1 MSINSKNFKNFS
13 RLENILIIGNGGRE
27 NSLAWAIQKNELIKK
42 VYLIPGNGG
51 SERINKCERIKIDVN
66 KKDELLEKL
75 DSLKIDLIVI
85 GPEIPLANGLAD
97 FLRKKNFKVFG
108 PNKDGAKLE
117 FSKSWAKEFMQD
129 ANIPTANFW
138 KVNSLEEAKRIIDSS
153 SIPLV
158 VKADGLASGKGV
170 FIPDSKDECFCAAES
185 IFNGKFGNA
194 GNVIVLE
201 EKIQGPE
208 VSVFALCD
216 GKRYTL
222 LPTAQDHK
230 RLNEKDQ
237 GPNTGG
243 MGAYSPAPLLTKD
256 YLDKIIK
263 EIIEPT
269 INELNK
275 RNIDYRGVIYFG
287 LMITK
292 SGPKVIEY
300 NCRFGDPEC
309 QTIMPLMD
317 QNFVFLLE
325 KCSMGSLTGDEKINT
340 SDKVRGCVIAK
351 SKGYPHEYK
360 TGFEISIGKID
371 SNNCQIFDSGTS
383 LSKNGKLLTD
393 GGRVLSVV
401 CQDKDFDFVFEV
413 FADLVTFFSFFKGV
427 SVDTALLNRI
437 DFSLFRN
444 LEIIGIFK

>member
-1 MSINSKNFKNFS
+1 MGINTSSSRNFN

-27 NSLAWAIQKNELIKK
+27 NSLAWAIQKNEIVKK
-42 VYLIPGNGG
+42 VYLIPGNAG
-51 SERINKCERIKIDVN
+51 SERINKCKRIKIDISN
-66 KKDELLEKL
+66 KNELVEKL
-75 DSLKIDLIVI
+75 DFLKIDLVVI

-97 FLRKKNFKVFG
+97 FLRKKDFKVFG
-108 PNKDGAKLE
+108 PDKDGAKLE

-129 ANIPTANFW
+129 ANIPTAKFW
-138 KVNSLEEAKRIIDSS
+138 KVNSIKEAKKIINSS

-170 FIPDSKDECFCAAES
+170 FIPNSKDECSKAAES
-185 IFNGKFGNA
+185 IFNGRFGDS
-194 GNVIVLE
+194 GNVVVLE

-216 GKRYTL
+216 GERYIL

-243 MGAYSPAPLLTKD
+243 MGAYSPAPLLTED
-256 YLDKIIK
+256 YLDRIIK

-269 INELNK
+269 INELNQ

-317 QNFVFLLE
+317 PNFVFLLE
-325 KCSMGSLTGDEKINT
+325 KCAMGNLTGDEKINT
-340 SDKVRGCVIAK
+340 PDKVSGCVIAT
-351 SKGYPHEYK
+351 SKGYPYEYK
-360 TGFEISIGKID
+360 TGFEINIGKID
-371 SNNCQIFDSGTS
+371 SEDFQIFDSGTS
-383 LSKNGKLLTD
+383 LNKNGKLLTD
-393 GGRVLSVV
+393 GGRVLSIV
-401 CQDKDFDFVFEV
+401 CQDKDFDIAFERAYQNLQEIH
-413 FADLVTFFSFFKGV
+413 FEG
-427 SVDTALLNRI
+427 I
-437 DFSLFRN
+437 YFRN
-444 LEIIGIFK
+444 DIGHQVRKKFSKGN

>member
-1 MSINSKNFKNFS
+1 MRINSTSSKNFSK
-13 RLENILIIGNGGRE
+13 LENVLIIGNGGRE
-27 NSLAWAIQKNELIKK
+27 NSLAWAIQKNKLVKK
-42 VYLIPGNGG
+42 VYLIPGNAG
-51 SERINKCERIKIDVN
+51 SERINKCERIKIDIN
-66 KKDELLEKL
+66 DKNQLIEKL
-75 DSLKIDLIVI
+75 DELRIDLIVI

-97 FLRKKNFKVFG
+97 FLRKKEFNVFG
-108 PNKDGAKLE
+108 PGKDGAKLE
-117 FSKSWAKEFMQD
+117 YSKSWAKEFMKE

-138 KVNSLEEAKRIIDSS
+138 KVNSLEEAKKIIHSS
-153 SIPLV
+153 SLPLV

-170 FIPDSKDECFCAAES
+170 FIPDSKDECLRAAES
-185 IFNGKFGNA
+185 IFNGKFGNS
-194 GNVIVLE
+194 GNVVVLE

-216 GKRYTL
+216 GEKYIL

-230 RLNEKDQ
+230 RLNEKDK

-256 YLDKIIK
+256 YLDRIIK

-269 INELNK
+269 IDELNK
-275 RNIDYRGVIYFG
+275 KNIDYRGVIYFG

-317 QNFVFLLE
+317 QNFVYLLE
-325 KCSMGSLTGDEKINT
+325 KCSMGNLTGNEKIDI
-340 SDKVRGCVIAK
+340 SDKVSGCVIAT

-360 TGFEISIGKID
+360 TGLPIKIGKID
-371 SNNCQIFDSGTS
+371 KSNCQIFDSGTS
-383 LSKNGKLLTD
+383 LSKNGELLTN
-393 GGRVLSVV
+393 GGRVLSIV
-401 CQDKDFDFVFEV
+401 CQDKDFDKVFEQ
-413 FADLVTFFSFFKGV
+413 AYENLK
-427 SVDTALLNRI
+427 RI
-437 DFSLFRN
+437 NFDGIYFRKDIGHQVRKN
-444 LEIIGIFK
+444 LTRN

>member
-1 MSINSKNFKNFS
+1 MSINSTSPKSSS

-27 NSLAWAIQKNELIKK
+27 NSLAWAIQKNEFVKR
-42 VYLIPGNGG
+42 VYLINGNAG
-51 SERINKCERIKIDVN
+51 SIRINKCERINMDIN
-66 KKDELLEKL
+66 NKDELVEKL
-75 DSLKIDLIVI
+75 TFLKIDLIVI
-85 GPEIPLANGLAD
+85 GPETPLANGLAD
-97 FLRKKNFKVFG
+97 FLREKNFKVFG
-108 PNKDGAKLE
+108 PGKDGAKLE
-117 FSKSWAKEFMQD
+117 YSKSWAKEFMLE

-138 KVNSLEEAKRIIDSS
+138 KVNSSEEAKKIIHSS

-170 FIPDSKDECFCAAES
+170 FIPDSKDACIRAAES
-185 IFNGKFGNA
+185 IFNGKFGKA
-194 GNVIVLE
+194 GKVVVLE

-216 GKRYTL
+216 GKRFIL

-230 RLNEKDQ
+230 RLNEKDE

-256 YLDKIIK
+256 YLDEITK

-269 INELNK
+269 IDKLNQK
-275 RNIDYRGVIYFG
+275 NIDYRGVIYFG

-317 QNFVFLLE
+317 QDFVFLLE
-325 KCSMGSLTGDEKINT
+325 KCSMGNLTGNEEIHT
-340 SDKVRGCVIAK
+340 FDKVSGCVIAT
-351 SKGYPHEYK
+351 SRGYPNEYK
-360 TGFEISIGKID
+360 TGFPIKIEKID
-371 SNNCQIFDSGTS
+371 SNDCQIFDSGTS
-383 LSKNGKLLTD
+383 KSDDGQLLTD
-393 GGRVLSVV
+393 GGRVLSIV
-401 CQDKDFDFVFEV
+401 CQDRDFDMVFEKAYKNLKKINFEGIYYRNDIGHQV
-413 FADLVTFFSFFKGV
+413 RKNFSKE
-427 SVDTALLNRI
+427 T
-437 DFSLFRN
+437 
-444 LEIIGIFK
+444 

>member
-1 MSINSKNFKNFS
+1 MSSSI
-13 RLENILIIGNGGRE
+13 LENILIIGNGGRE
-27 NSLAWAIQKNELIKK
+27 NSLAWAIQKNELVKK
-42 VYLIPGNGG
+42 VYLIPGNAG
-51 SERINKCERIKIDVN
+51 SERINKCERIKINIDN
-66 KKDELLEKL
+66 KNKLVEKL
-75 DSLKIDLIVI
+75 NYLKIDLIVI

-97 FLRKKNFKVFG
+97 FLRKKKFKVFG
-108 PNKDGAKLE
+108 PGKDGAILE
-117 FSKSWAKEFMQD
+117 YSKSWAKEFMQD
-129 ANIPTANFW
+129 AKIPTANFW
-138 KVNSLEEAKRIIDSS
+138 KVNSLEEAKKIIDSS
-153 SIPLV
+153 LIPLV

-170 FIPDSKDECFCAAES
+170 FIPDSKDECFSAAES
-185 IFNGKFGNA
+185 IFNGKFGDS

-216 GKRYTL
+216 GERYIL

-230 RLNEKDQ
+230 RLNEKDK

-243 MGAYSPAPLLTKD
+243 MGAYSPAPLLTEV
-256 YLDKIIK
+256 YLNTIIK
-263 EIIEPT
+263 EIIDPT

-317 QNFVFLLE
+317 QNFVTLLE
-325 KCSMGSLTGDEKINT
+325 KCSMGNLNGNEKIYST
-340 SDKVRGCVIAK
+340 DKVSGCVIAT

-360 TGFEISIGKID
+360 TGIPIKIGQID
-371 SNNCQIFDSGTS
+371 SRDCQIFDSGTS
-383 LSKNGKLLTD
+383 LSKNGELLTD
-393 GGRVLSVV
+393 GGRVLSIV
-401 CQDKDFDFVFEV
+401 CQDKDFDIAFEKAYKNLKEINFDGIYFRKDIGHQV
-413 FADLVTFFSFFKGV
+413 RKNFSKK
-427 SVDTALLNRI
+427 N
-437 DFSLFRN
+437 
-444 LEIIGIFK
+444 

>member
-1 MSINSKNFKNFS
+1 MGIHSPSSRNFN

-27 NSLAWAIQKNELIKK
+27 NSLAWAIQKNELVKK
-42 VYLIPGNGG
+42 VYLIPGNAG
-51 SERINKCERIKIDVN
+51 SERIKKCERIKIDINN
-66 KKDELLEKL
+66 KNELVEKL
-75 DSLKIDLIVI
+75 DFLKIDLVII
-85 GPEIPLANGLAD
+85 GPEIHLANGLAD
-97 FLRKKNFKVFG
+97 FLRKKDFKVFG

-117 FSKSWAKEFMQD
+117 FSKSWAKEFMQK

-138 KVNSLEEAKRIIDSS
+138 KVNSLKEAKKIINSS

-170 FIPDSKDECFCAAES
+170 FIPNSIDECLKAAES
-185 IFNGKFGNA
+185 IFNGKFGKS
-194 GNVIVLE
+194 GNIVVLE

-216 GKRYTL
+216 GERYTL

-230 RLNEKDQ
+230 RLNEKDT

-243 MGAYSPAPLLTKD
+243 MGAYSPAPLLTED

-340 SDKVRGCVIAK
+340 SDKVSGCVIAT

-360 TGFEISIGKID
+360 TGYPIKIGKID
-371 SNNCQIFDSGTS
+371 SNDCQIFDSGTS
-383 LSKNGKLLTD
+383 LSESGKLLTA
-393 GGRVLSVV
+393 GGRVLRIV
-401 CQDKDFDFVFEV
+401 CQDKDFDTVFEKLYKNLKEIN
-413 FADLVTFFSFFKGV
+413 FEG
-427 SVDTALLNRI
+427 I
-437 DFSLFRN
+437 YFRN
-444 LEIIGIFK
+444 DIGHQVRKNFSKEN

>member
-1 MSINSKNFKNFS
+1 MSINSASSRSLS

-27 NSLAWAIQKNELIKK
+27 NSLAWAIQKNRLVKK
-42 VYLIPGNGG
+42 VYLIPGNAG
-51 SERINKCERIKIDVN
+51 SERIKKCERINIDINN
-66 KKDELLEKL
+66 KNELIKNLY
-75 DSLKIDLIVI
+75 SLKIDLIVI

-97 FLRKKNFKVFG
+97 FLREKEFKVFG
-108 PNKDGAKLE
+108 PGKNGAKLE
-117 FSKSWAKEFMQD
+117 YSKSWAKEFMQN
-129 ANIPTANFW
+129 AKIPTANFW
-138 KVNSLEEAKRIIDSS
+138 KVNSLLDAKKIIYSS
-153 SIPLV
+153 PSPLV

-170 FIPDSKDECFCAAES
+170 FVPNTKDECFKAAKS
-185 IFNGKFGNA
+185 ILNGKFGKA
-194 GNVIVLE
+194 GNMIILE

-216 GKRYTL
+216 GERYVI

-230 RLNEKDQ
+230 RINEGDK

-256 YLDKIIK
+256 YLDEIIKKIID
-263 EIIEPT
+263 PT

-275 RNIDYRGVIYFG
+275 KNIDYKGVIYFG

-325 KCSMGSLTGDEKINT
+325 KCSMGNLTGDELIDT
-340 SDKVRGCVIAK
+340 LDKVSGCVIAA
-351 SKGYPHEYK
+351 SKGYPKEYK
-360 TGFEISIGKID
+360 TGLPIKIGEIDKSD
-371 SNNCQIFDSGTS
+371 CQIFDSGTS
-383 LSKNGKLLTD
+383 LSKNGELLTD
-393 GGRVLSVV
+393 GGRVLSIV
-401 CQDKDFDFVFEV
+401 CQGKDFDVVFEKV
-413 FADLVTFFSFFKGV
+413 YKNLKEINFDG
-427 SVDTALLNRI
+427 I
-437 DFSLFRN
+437 YFRN
-444 LEIIGIFK
+444 DIGHQVRKNFSREN